1 MSGERWL
8 RVPVG
13 DEAARWRTVG
23 SCRTVLPVARTV
35 TSAGRLLEILPVVPV
50 RPSRAGGVHGRG
62 RLGLRRRR
70 GDYLR
75 GVQAR
80 TVPWSQA
87 VETPFHLAAPG

>member
-23 SCRTVLPVARTV
+23 SSRTVLAVARTV
-35 TSAGRLLEILPVVPV
+35 TSAGRLLEILPLFRSDPRVQVVFTV
-50 RPSRAGGVHGRG
+50 AAGSAFDDGV
-62 RLGLRRRR
+62 

-75 GVQAR
+75 SVQAR

-87 VETPFHLAAPG
+87 VETPFHLAVSG